1 MSGPSP
7 VEAVAPVDVPEEFT
21 CIITHKLMRDA
32 VVDSEGNSYD
42 KYAIEEW
49 LEKNATSP
57 HTRAPLRKAQLAPN
71 RVLRGMIE
79 KWRKAHPA
87 HEESAAPHPAA
98 EAEAA
103 EATSK
108 KARLCVR
115 AGAENTVFVSLRT
128 PEGPK
133 KNLFTT
139 SQVPKGR
146 VPVAVVCCV
155 DTSGSMRSLAKVKN
169 DQGQEE
175 SGGLSQLDLVKHAIR
190 VVLASMTEADS
201 LGLVSFNTNA
211 NVVLPIMKMTKENK
225 ETVSAALTNLL
236 PTGMTNMWDGLFKGL
251 EQLREADCPGN
262 ANLMLFTDGRPT
274 VQPPRGHVEML
285 HRYRDEHQV
294 LPCAVNTYG
303 FGYELDSALLSELA
317 SEGCGTYA
325 FIPDASLLGT
335 VFVNS
340 ITNQLAKCG
349 RDIIVNVE
357 EREGLKLADACVVGG
372 YQHTRTTWGVT
383 TNLGSAQY
391 GQSRDAVFRV
401 TAPVERGEAG
411 QVLMLGSI
419 TASWY
424 NLEKRERE
432 TLEVITLQDEY
443 VKNSVI
449 PEKRDV
455 AELHRV
461 RLESLEAI
469 TKAHTLGKAQDYR
482 TAAQCVRECVSKLTL
497 SSVIMYK
504 EIEDLQKDFEGQI
517 MESVTETAFRKWGQ
531 HFLPSLVNAHLMQQC
546 NNFKDPGVQHYGG
559 PLFSAIRDILD
570 KAFLEIPAPVP
581 SHVQGLLG
589 QQPQPAG
596 GPALRHGY
604 GGGAAAPR
612 QKKANMGNFYNRGGG
627 CFAGDCHV
635 HVVSSE
641 GSATLTRVD
650 AVQKGDTVLAHD
662 GTAQTVVCVVRT
674 AVPSGRIE
682 MRRFADSGL
691 TLTPYHP
698 MLVGGEWVFPTD
710 AAQAETVMIEA
721 SYVYDYVLSGVHAV
735 QVNGV
740 SCVTLGHGIET
751 GAARHAYF
759 GSAAVVDD
767 LARMEGYAAGVV
779 VLTPDSFA
787 RNSTSHLVQ
796 GLAQPAA
803 VTVSA

>member
-7 VEAVAPVDVPEEFT
+7 VEAVATVDVPEEFT

-57 HTRAPLRKAQLAPN
+57 HTRAPLRKTQLTPN
-71 RVLRGMIE
+71 RVLRGMID
-79 KWRKAHPA
+79 KWRKEHPVDT
-87 HEESAAPHPAA
+87 ESHIDPQAAVDGVDPDSTPDVTTKALAKLSKHAAYVTIRTPVAPTASLQTEAAVPKDRLPAA
-98 EAEAA
+98 I
-103 EATSK
+103 
-108 KARLCVR
+108 
-115 AGAENTVFVSLRT
+115 
-128 PEGPK
+128 
-133 KNLFTT
+133 
-139 SQVPKGR
+139 
-146 VPVAVVCCV
+146 VCCV
-155 DTSGSMRSLAKVKN
+155 DTSGSMCSQAKVKDDIGN
-169 DQGQEE
+169 FECT
-175 SGGLSQLDLVKHAIR
+175 GLTQLDLVKHAIR
-190 VVLASMTEADS
+190 VVLASMTECDS
-201 LGLVSFNTNA
+201 LGLVSFNCTA
-211 NVVLPIMKMTKENK
+211 SVNVPLLPMTKENK
-225 ETVSAALTNLL
+225 ERVSTTLAQLKPAGRTNI
-236 PTGMTNMWDGLFKGL
+236 WDGLFKGL

-335 VFVNS
+335 VFVHS
-340 ITNQLAKCG
+340 IANQLAKCG

-357 EREGLKLADACVVGG
+357 EREGLKLADDCVVGG

-401 TAPVERGEAG
+401 KAPATT
-411 QVLMLGSI
+411 LDCI

-432 TLEVITLQDEY
+432 TLEVVSLQLDGEGAM
-443 VKNSVI
+443 

-455 AELHRV
+455 AELHLT
-461 RLESLEAI
+461 RLTCTEAIAKAHKFGNAPDTAQRFKEAI
-469 TKAHTLGKAQDYR
+469 TTCKTGSAFAYPEVADI
-482 TAAQCVRECVSKLTL
+482 V
-497 SSVIMYK
+497 
-504 EIEDLQKDFEGQI
+504 KDMEGQ
-517 MESVTETAFRKWGQ
+517 VTEALEQQAFNKWGQ
-531 HFLPSLVNAHLMQQC
+531 HFLPSLMGAHLMQQC

-559 PLFSAIRDILD
+559 PLFSAIRDMCD
-570 KAFLEIPAPVP
+570 KAFLEIPPPEVPQRYAAPEP
-581 SHVQGLLG
+581 NQNGRRG
-589 QQPQPAG
+589 NAGAPAQ
-596 GPALRHGY
+596 
-604 GGGAAAPR
+604 AAPR
-612 QKKANMGNFYNRGGG
+612 PRMQKYLNRGGG

-710 AAQAETVMIEA
+710 AAQAETVMLEA

-796 GLAQPAA
+796 GLVQPTA